1 MPGDALTAGVKNGG
15 LNSRTEIRI
24 LLCYLIKTAAPTTVQ
39 QLEEALLGEELVNYF
54 EMTSALADLE
64 NNGLVEKDKDTYT
77 ITHKGSVIADTLA
90 EDLPRTVRETAIRG
104 VIRSQIWMKKA
115 AQNLAK
121 VVKGPDGYRVECSI
135 ADMGQ
140 EVFALT
146 LAMPDELTANAV
158 RKRFVEDG
166 ANIYA
171 LLLNQLTEPL
181 KDEK

>member
-24 LLCYLIKTAAPTTVQ
+24 LLCYLIKTAAPTTIQ

-54 EMTSALADLE
+54 EMTAALADLE
-64 NNGLVEKDKDTYT
+64 TNGLVEVENDAYI

-104 VIRSQIWMKKA
+104 VIRSQIWMKKS

-121 VVKGPDGYRVECSI
+121 VVKTESGYQVECSI

-140 EVFALT
+140 EVFSLT

-171 LLLNQLTEPL
+171 LLLNQLTEPR
-181 KDEK
+181 EES

>member
-24 LLCYLIKTAAPTTVQ
+24 LLCYLIKTTAPTTME

-54 EMTSALADLE
+54 EMTAALADLE
-64 NNGLVEKDKDTYT
+64 ANGLVEKNRDSYT

-90 EDLPRTVRETAIRG
+90 EDLPRTVRETAVRG
-104 VIRSQIWMKKA
+104 VIRSQVWMKKS
-115 AQNLAK
+115 AQNHAQ
-121 VVKGPDGYRVECSI
+121 VVKTQDGYQVQCSI

-140 EVFALT
+140 EVFSLT
-146 LAMPDELTANAV
+146 LAMPDELTANEV

-171 LLLNQLTEPL
+171 LLLKRLTEPL
-181 KDEK
+181 EES